1 MIRTLA
7 LAIAAMLAGGPA
19 LAHTGAGAGTS
30 LLDGLAHPLAGP
42 DHLLAMLAVGL
53 LAAQAGGR
61 ALWAVPA
68 SFVAAMALGGIAG
81 MAGLGLPLV
90 EFGIVGSVVV
100 LGALVALAPRL
111 KLAAACGIVGA
122 FALFHG
128 HAHGTEMAGDASA
141 PLYAAGFLVA
151 TAALHALGVGLG
163 LVLAGRAGRAAGAA
177 IGLGGLG
184 LAAFG

>member
-1 MIRTLA
+1 MMRNLA
-7 LAIAAMLAGGPA
+7 LTFAVLFAAGPA
-19 LAHTGAGAGTS
+19 LGHTGTAPGAS
-30 LLDGLAHPLAGP
+30 LLDRRAHPLAGP
-42 DHLLAMLAVGL
+42 DHLLARVAVGL

-61 ALWAVPA
+61 AMWALPA

-128 HAHGTEMAGDASA
+128 HAHGTEMAGDVSA
-141 PLYAAGFLVA
+141 TLYAAGFLVA
-151 TAALHALGVGLG
+151 TAALHAIGVSLG
-163 LVLAGRAGRAAGAA
+163 LALSGRIGRAAGAA
-177 IGLGGLG
+177 IGLAGVG